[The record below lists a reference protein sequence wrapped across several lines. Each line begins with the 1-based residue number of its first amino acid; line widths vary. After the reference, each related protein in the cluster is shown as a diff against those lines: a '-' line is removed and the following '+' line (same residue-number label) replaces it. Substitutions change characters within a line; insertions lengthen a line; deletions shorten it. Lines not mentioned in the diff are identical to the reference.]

1 MKEELIAL
9 VFLYILPAII
19 TFLVIY
25 HHEEE
30 LVIIDLIKIFLL
42 SIIPV
47 ANFFGGYVGG
57 FLMLIHSKR
66 VNKFLNKRIK

>member
-1 MKEELIAL
+1 MEEDLMLLI
-9 VFLYILPAII
+9 FLYILPAIL

-25 HHEEE
+25 HHEKE
-30 LVIIDLIKIFLL
+30 LFVIDIIKIFLL
-42 SIIPV
+42 SILPV

-57 FLMLIHSKR
+57 FLILVHSKR

>member
-1 MKEELIAL
+1 MKEDLIAL
-9 VFLYILPAII
+9 IFLYILPGIL

-25 HHEEE
+25 HREEE
-30 LVIIDLIKIFLL
+30 LVVIDLIKIFLL

-47 ANFFGGYVGG
+47 ANFCGGYVGG

-66 VNKFLNKRIK
+66 VNNFLNKRIK